1 MQFYE
6 EEKYLFEGKSYHII
20 KIYKSMKFISKL
32 IIKQENK
39 IIHEEIFNKEKS
51 KLKINFERK
60 NELFKKGRL
69 LK

>member
-20 KIYKSMKFISKL
+20 KTYKSMKFISKL

-39 IIHEEIFNKEKS
+39 IIHEE
-51 KLKINFERK
+51 NFRYT
-60 NELFKKGRL
+60 RI
-69 LK
+69 

>member
-6 EEKYLFEGKSYHII
+6 EEKYLFEGKIYHII
-20 KIYKSMKFISKL
+20 KTYKSMKFISKL

-39 IIHEEIFNKEKS
+39 IIHEKIFNKEKS

>member
-6 EEKYLFEGKSYHII
+6 EEKYLFEG
-20 KIYKSMKFISKL
+20 
-32 IIKQENK
+32 
-39 IIHEEIFNKEKS
+39 EIFNKEKS

>member
-6 EEKYLFEGKSYHII
+6 EEKYLFEGKSYHI
-20 KIYKSMKFISKL
+20 
-32 IIKQENK
+32 
-39 IIHEEIFNKEKS
+39 
-51 KLKINFERK
+51 RK